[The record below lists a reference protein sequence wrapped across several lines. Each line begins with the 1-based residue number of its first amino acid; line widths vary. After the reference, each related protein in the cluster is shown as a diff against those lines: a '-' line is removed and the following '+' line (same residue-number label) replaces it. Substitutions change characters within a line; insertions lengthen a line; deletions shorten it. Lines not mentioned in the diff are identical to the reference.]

1 LTFSEELHAIDAVIA
16 GQGVG
21 LFSDVLVAHEL
32 ATGEL
37 VRLLDLALPGFG
49 FYFAHIPDH
58 PRQTIIDAF
67 AAWIRS
73 VGRDRYPL
81 RHRAAILTSRQNRP
95 STGAR
100 D

>member
-1 LTFSEELHAIDAVIA
+1 MAQRVDARASLDMSASGLTFAEELHAIEAVIA

-58 PRQTIIDAF
+58 PRQAIIDSF
-67 AAWIRS
+67 AEWIRS
-73 VGRDRYPL
+73 VR
-81 RHRAAILTSRQNRP
+81 
-95 STGAR
+95 
-100 D
+100 